1 MFTFIISK
9 WIIIETFLIAENICE
24 IAPPSIRLIKKFRIS
39 AVFEEFLTVVVTEA
53 SWSA

>member
-9 WIIIETFLIAENICE
+9 WIISETFLIAENICDK
-24 IAPPSIRLIKKFRIS
+24 APPSIRLIKKFIIS
-39 AVFEEFLTVVVTEA
+39 AVFEEFFTVEVTEA